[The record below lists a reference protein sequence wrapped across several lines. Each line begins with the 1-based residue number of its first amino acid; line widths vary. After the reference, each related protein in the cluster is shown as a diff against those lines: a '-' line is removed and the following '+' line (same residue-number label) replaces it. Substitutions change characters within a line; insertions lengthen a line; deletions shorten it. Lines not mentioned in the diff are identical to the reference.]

1 MAKLADAL
9 DLGSNGAIRAG
20 SSPVTRTS
28 ENVPAE
34 RSPLR
39 FLNFRT
45 SHENLKSRG
54 LYVNLNLQSPFSSR
68 VSFIRPMNILHFTL
82 VIYFNRRLLEL

>member
-28 ENVPAE
+28 ENVPAD

-39 FLNFRT
+39 FCQFRT
-45 SHENLKSRG
+45 STKLTKAAVRKS
-54 LYVNLNLQSPFSSR
+54 
-68 VSFIRPMNILHFTL
+68 
-82 VIYFNRRLLEL
+82 

>member
-28 ENVPAE
+28 ENVPSE

-39 FLNFRT
+39 FRAFRT
-45 SHENLKSRG
+45 STKRTKAAVHKS
-54 LYVNLNLQSPFSSR
+54 
-68 VSFIRPMNILHFTL
+68 
-82 VIYFNRRLLEL
+82 